1 MIRYSLTQSELDIC
15 TYVGKYRNH
24 ITSAQGT
31 ERKQD
36 ASLDGLQM
44 SINGVITEYAVAKA
58 LNLHFDVDCTFRK
71 FGADLVT
78 HKGRTVDV
86 KSTMTHGGNL
96 NAVFW
101 SEQKGADIFILTE
114 ILASAV
120 GIVGWIPREQFL
132 VPAYVKDVGNGE
144 FYSMPQSKLLP
155 IDDFIKLK
163 TLQQG
168 R

>member
-1 MIRYSLTQSELDIC
+1 MIRLTLTQSEVDIC

-71 FGADLVT
+71 FGADLIT
-78 HKGRTVDV
+78 HKGKTVDV

-163 TLQQG
+163 TLRQG

>member
-44 SINGVITEYAVAKA
+44 SINGVITEYAVAKV

-71 FGADLVT
+71 FGADLIT
-78 HKGRTVDV
+78 HKDKTIDV

-120 GIVGWIPREQFL
+120 GIVGWTPRDRFL
-132 VPAYVKDVGNGE
+132 VPEHVKDVGNGE
-144 FYSMPQSKLLP
+144 FYSMPQSKLFP
-155 IDDFIKLK
+155 IDDFVKLK